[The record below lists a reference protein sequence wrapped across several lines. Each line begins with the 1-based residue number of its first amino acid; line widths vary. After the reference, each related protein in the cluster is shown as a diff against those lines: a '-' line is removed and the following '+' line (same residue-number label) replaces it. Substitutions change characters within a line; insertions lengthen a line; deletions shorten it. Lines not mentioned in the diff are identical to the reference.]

1 MGKAA
6 SHANQTTLYL
16 TPLHR
21 RADVLKR
28 PIANIGATLQ
38 HVKAAAEQFKDLDR
52 WGCLLCYISDRIV
65 ATSGRRS
72 RRHGCWRRGNGRI

>member
-16 TPLHR
+16 TPLHG

-28 PIANIGATLQ
+28 LIANVGAALR
-38 HVKAAAEQFKDLDR
+38 HVRATAQQFKDLDR
-52 WGCLLCYISDRIV
+52 WGCLLRYISDRIAPIIGPPRPV
-65 ATSGRRS
+65 AGLPAA
-72 RRHGCWRRGNGRI
+72 G